1 MVMHCVFGHGL
12 VFVFCATGKLYN
24 ELGLSFSQ
32 LKLFGEAAEC
42 YEQALPLVRP
52 KPRRLAVVLQN
63 LGAVH
68 NTLGQYQQALEFH
81 REAAAL
87 HGEATKL
94 YYGLKGFSSSPAALL
109 FFTSIWFMYGAKFLC
124 LTVRVIRLVFVSLKG

>member
-1 MVMHCVFGHGL
+1 MVKYG
-12 VFVFCATGKLYN
+12 FVSAFCTTGKLYN

-32 LKLFGEAAEC
+32 LKLFAEASEC

-68 NTLGQYQQALEFH
+68 NTLGQYQQALDFH

-87 HGEATKL
+87 HGE
-94 YYGLKGFSSSPAALL
+94 SPKSQL
-109 FFTSIWFMYGAKFLC
+109 
-124 LTVRVIRLVFVSLKG
+124 

>member
-1 MVMHCVFGHGL
+1 MVCA
-12 VFVFCATGKLYN
+12 FCATGKLYN

-32 LKLFGEAAEC
+32 LKLFAEAAEC

-81 REAAAL
+81 REAATL
-87 HGEATKL
+87 HGESPSTL
-94 YYGLKGFSSSPAALL
+94 LWDSGLDVNIFKFTRYFLILPAFGLCMVL
-109 FFTSIWFMYGAKFLC
+109 F
-124 LTVRVIRLVFVSLKG
+124 LVLGLDLINTLDSLKSYVQ